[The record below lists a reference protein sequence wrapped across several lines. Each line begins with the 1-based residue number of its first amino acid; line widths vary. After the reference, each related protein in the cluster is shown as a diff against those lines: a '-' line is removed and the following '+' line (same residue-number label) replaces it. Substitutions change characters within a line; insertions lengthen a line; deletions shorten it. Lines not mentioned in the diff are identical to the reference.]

1 MAAEVANGCIKAGAG
16 DSRKDRG
23 IVVGSAQENEDP
35 GQDGGLK
42 RQVGQLIDALV
53 EKDPERYES
62 DFVLMLTRVQ
72 DLVER
77 KRRMEGS
84 KTDTRD
90 LITELLFSRLRH
102 AMHLFLQS
110 EDSITQQRAAEWVMG
125 SLFSITTLTELA
137 QAFDQVVLRTSHREN
152 DFNFASRTDFL
163 SLEEVLQMLSTGKHQ
178 GCLSLEKA
186 DNRLDVFM
194 RDGRVVFLDSHHMIR
209 RVIPAADSMRQ
220 REIPTAAINEAEAQR
235 AKVGRPALL
244 SLFDAGHF
252 RKEELR
258 EMLRLFGREVLF
270 DFMMEKEPFVF
281 YYRRLDELPQFA
293 NEHDFRLGVT
303 SLLLEGSKRVDDWRM
318 MQKMFPDPSQ
328 PIEPR
333 ADMFARMGDVA
344 LDVLEIKLLS
354 QINGELSP
362 KGLVPVLGLPLFE
375 VCQLLVRLAREGI
388 IASPAGGAVVDR
400 GRLSVEESMQEAF
413 AALDAN
419 DDAQV
424 VSNAL
429 DAVLGDGDG
438 DGDGADEAAAAQQL
452 RMNRGAASSVLDK
465 LFSGGDDDAKGEPPA
480 EKKAEKDFLSILKR
494 SRKDG

>member
-1 MAAEVANGCIKAGAG
+1 MRSEQQQEPGFG
-16 DSRKDRG
+16 D
-23 IVVGSAQENEDP
+23 E
-35 GQDGGLK
+35 LK
-42 RQVGQLIDALV
+42 QQVCQLIDSLV

-62 DFVLMLTRVQ
+62 DFVLMLARVQ
-72 DLVER
+72 DLVDR
-77 KRRMEGS
+77 KRKMEGS

-90 LITELLFSRLRH
+90 LITEMLFSRLRH

-110 EDSITQQRAAEWVMG
+110 EDAIVPQRAAEWVMG
-125 SLFSITTLTELA
+125 SLFSITTLTEVA
-137 QAFDQVVLRTSHREN
+137 QAFDQVLLRSSHQN
-152 DFNFASRTDFL
+152 ADFNFASRTDFL
-163 SLEEVLQMLSTGKHQ
+163 SLEEVLQMLSAGKHQ

-186 DNRLDVFM
+186 DNRLDIYM
-194 RDGRVVFLDSHHMIR
+194 RDGRIVFLDPHHMIR
-209 RVIPAADSMRQ
+209 RVIPAADSLRQ
-220 REIPTAAINEAEAQR
+220 REIPVAALTEAEAQR
-235 AKVGRPALL
+235 PKTGRPVLL

-270 DFMMEKEPFVF
+270 DFMMASEPFVF
-281 YYRRLDELPQFA
+281 FYRRLDELPGYA

-303 SLLLEGSKRVDDWRM
+303 SILLEGSKRVDDWRAVRA
-318 MQKMFPDPSQ
+318 MFPDPSA

-362 KGLVPVLGLPLFE
+362 KGLVPVLGLPLFD

-388 IASPAGGAVVDR
+388 IASPAGNLPTDR

-419 DDAQV
+419 DDDQERT
-424 VSNAL
+424 NAL
-429 DAVLGDGDG
+429 DAVLGDTDG
-438 DGDGADEAAAAQQL
+438 DEADAAAEQQSL
-452 RMNRGAASSVLDK
+452 RLAKGAASSVLDK
-465 LFSGGDDDAKGEPPA
+465 LFSGGADQGADQRDKKDEKGDQG
-480 EKKAEKDFLSILKR
+480 DFLSILKR
-494 SRKDG
+494 SRKDK